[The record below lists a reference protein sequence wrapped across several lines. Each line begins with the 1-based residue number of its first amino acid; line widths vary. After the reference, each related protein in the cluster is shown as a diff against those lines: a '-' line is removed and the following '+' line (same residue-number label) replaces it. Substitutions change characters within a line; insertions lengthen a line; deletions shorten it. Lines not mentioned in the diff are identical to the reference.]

1 MLNGLLLKESL
12 NDTSILGLVHV
23 TKTESWQ
30 VKNAAPYQPAT
41 WTALSFEAEEKQA
54 DPLVEKMSQAL
65 KPQWYINASTAT
77 HVYVIFPSKVFKYRK
92 GDSVQ
97 RAEAQ
102 RYGRSIGIPESQLD
116 WSEQQAGWTK

>member
-41 WTALSFEAEEKQA
+41 WTALFFVAEEKQA
-54 DPLVEKMSQAL
+54 EPLVEKMSQVL
-65 KPQWYINASTAT
+65 KPQWYTSASTAT
-77 HVYVIFPSKVFKYRK
+77 HVYVVFPGKVFKYRK

-102 RYGRSIGIPESQLD
+102 RYGRSIGVPDSQLD
-116 WSEQQAGWTK
+116 WGE